1 MNKQTLKNFAA
12 AGLLSAA
19 FLIFTAL
26 VQCVDVRPIGP
37 NSSLVGFAAVNGWF
51 HALTGVHWTL
61 YTITDWLGLVSIG
74 IAFYFGVMGLVQL
87 IWRRSLRKV
96 DRSILILGGFYL
108 AVIAAYLF
116 FETHAVNYRPVL
128 IDNFLEASYPSST
141 TVLVLCVHVTA
152 MMQLRDRMRRGTA
165 RTLVLWLLGA
175 FTVLMV
181 LARLISGVHWL
192 TDIIGAV
199 LLSAGCVAIYVYAV
213 KRHDAKENMHGIS

>member
-12 AGLLSAA
+12 AGILLAA

-37 NSSLVGFAAVNGWF
+37 NGSCVGFAAVNGWF

-61 YTITDWLGLVSIG
+61 YTITDWLGFVSIG
-74 IAFYFGVMGLVQL
+74 IAFCFGVMGLVQL

-116 FETHAVNYRPVL
+116 FEVHAVNYRPVL
-128 IDNFLEASYPSST
+128 IDGFLEASYPSST
-141 TVLVLCVHVTA
+141 TLLTLCVLPTA
-152 MMQLRDRMRRGTA
+152 MMQLRDRMPRGTL
-165 RTLVLWLLGA
+165 RTIVLSVLGA
-175 FTVLMV
+175 FTAFMV
-181 LARLISGVHWL
+181 LARLVSGVHWL
-192 TDIIGAV
+192 TDIVAGV
-199 LLSAGCVAIYVYAV
+199 LLSAALVLLYRAAV
-213 KRHDAKENMHGIS
+213 SATI

>member
-12 AGLLSAA
+12 AGLLLAA

-26 VQCVDVRPIGP
+26 VQRIDVQPIGP
-37 NSSLVGFAAVNGWF
+37 NGSRVGFAAVNGWF

-61 YTITDWLGLVSIG
+61 YVLTDRLELVSIG
-74 IAFYFGVMGLVQL
+74 IAFCFGVMGLLQL
-87 IWRRSLRKV
+87 IRRQSLCKV

-108 AVIAAYLF
+108 TVIGIYLLF
-116 FETHAVNYRPVL
+116 NVYVVNYRPVL
-128 IDNFLEASYPSST
+128 IENVLEASYPSST

-152 MMQLRDRMRRGTA
+152 MMQLCDRMPRGA
-165 RTLVLWLLGA
+165 VRTLVLWLLGA

-192 TDIIGAV
+192 TDIVGGI
-199 LLSAGCVAIYVYAV
+199 LLSAALIAFYRAAV
-213 KRHDAKENMHGIS
+213 SATI